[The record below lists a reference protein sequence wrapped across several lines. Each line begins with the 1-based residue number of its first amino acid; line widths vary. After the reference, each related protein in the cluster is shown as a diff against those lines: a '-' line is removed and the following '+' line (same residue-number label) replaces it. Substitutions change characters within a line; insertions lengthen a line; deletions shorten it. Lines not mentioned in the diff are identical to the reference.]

1 MLHGITSNSDI
12 NISAWNIKVNNQDII
27 NSSDITST
35 IELTVPETNYY
46 KEGYLVPGAI
56 GYFDI
61 DVDGSNVNLPYKYTV
76 TSVLSEDNEI
86 ADLKIIGYSVDNGNT
101 INYLT
106 ELNPN
111 VELNVQANTDSIAR
125 VYVQWND
132 DTSTQTLNDVAD
144 TTLAREEAIGS
155 IDVTIRFE
163 QRN

>member
-1 MLHGITSNSDI
+1 MLHGIISNSDI

-35 IELTVPETNYY
+35 IELTVPETNYC

-101 INYLT
+101 INYLK
-106 ELNPN
+106 ELNTN